1 MMIQIHTREVFGM
14 ENIKAEEKKHRFYE
28 WLDLVVKDIQESCN
42 EFNTPMVSLGAGIA
56 IGVIIKHI
64 DELIKS
70 ED

>member
-1 MMIQIHTREVFGM
+1 MNEQTKET
-14 ENIKAEEKKHRFYE
+14 AEEKKHRLYK
-28 WLDLVVKDIQESCN
+28 WLDLVVKDIQKACY
-42 EFNTPMVSLGAGIA
+42 EFDTPMVSLGAGIA